1 MMNTI
6 LEFLK
11 GKKTYL
17 LVLLYVILVL
27 VTGVEGDETILSSL
41 DPDKLKEAV
50 LGLVVA
56 TGKAAFD
63 RFANR

>member
-1 MMNTI
+1 MNTI

-17 LVLLYVILVL
+17 LVLLYTILVL